1 MKRDIGFVTMG
12 EMVARTHRPQEL
24 DASMSER
31 NASQASTTLFC
42 INQLAE
48 KLTHVCSDP

>member
-1 MKRDIGFVTMG
+1 MKRDIWFVTMG
-12 EMVARTHRPQEL
+12 EMAVRTHRPQEL
-24 DASMSER
+24 DASMGER
-31 NASQASTTLFC
+31 NASQTSTTLFC